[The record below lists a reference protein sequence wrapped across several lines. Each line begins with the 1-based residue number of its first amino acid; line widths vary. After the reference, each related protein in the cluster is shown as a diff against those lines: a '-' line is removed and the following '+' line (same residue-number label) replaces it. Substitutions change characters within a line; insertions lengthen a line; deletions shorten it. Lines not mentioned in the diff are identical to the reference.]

1 MRLAGVRG
9 WVRGRG
15 VLLLNCVARDEQG
28 SARFDSVR
36 GNAKVVAERR
46 SGIRM
51 SGIRI
56 LAVITGMN

>member
-15 VLLLNCVARDEQG
+15 VLWLNCVARDEQG
-28 SARFDSVR
+28 SARFDIVR
-36 GNAKVVAERR
+36 GNAKVDAEKR

-56 LAVITGMN
+56 LVVITGMN

>member
-9 WVRGRG
+9 WVRASG
-15 VLLLNCVARDEQG
+15 VLWLNCVASDEQG

-36 GNAKVVAERR
+36 GNAKVVAEKS